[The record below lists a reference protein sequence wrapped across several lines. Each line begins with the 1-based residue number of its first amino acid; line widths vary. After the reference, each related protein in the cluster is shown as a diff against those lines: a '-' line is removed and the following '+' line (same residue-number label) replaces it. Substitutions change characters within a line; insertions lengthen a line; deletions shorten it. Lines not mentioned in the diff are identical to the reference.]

1 MTQRVLAVGL
11 AMFGRCA
18 VITAFENA
26 KSTHHWAANARFLQ
40 KSQAVPSIADR
51 TASQQTIYISN

>member
-40 KSQAVPSIADR
+40 KSQAVPSI
-51 TASQQTIYISN
+51 